1 MDSAKASLAL
11 GNKLF
16 PWLLLVVSGGEEKQP
31 ESGDWVCKGLAT
43 LSEAR
48 SAATSLAGGGG
59 GRLRRLRSASASL
72 CWLVDTKCACQAICN
87 SGELNIVGRSTPRG
101 RTLSPEVAR
110 ESGPPSGSPAAELGL
125 NRAGGRSA
133 VQVTIRA
140 AENQNIRESPA
151 RLVNTF
157 NCDRIRKGSSS
168 IRK

>member
-16 PWLLLVVSGGEEKQP
+16 CWLLLVVSGGEEKQP

-48 SAATSLAGGGG
+48 SAATSLAGGG

-101 RTLSPEVAR
+101 KTLSPEVAR
-110 ESGPPSGSPAAELGL
+110 ESGPPSESPAAELGL
-125 NRAGGRSA
+125 NRAGGMSM
-133 VQVTIRA
+133 
-140 AENQNIRESPA
+140 
-151 RLVNTF
+151 
-157 NCDRIRKGSSS
+157 KGPEGGKLWKRGKGGAKGRGNGEGERD
-168 IRK
+168 IDAGLPG

>member
-1 MDSAKASLAL
+1 MDSAKASLVL

-43 LSEAR
+43 LSKAR

-101 RTLSPEVAR
+101 RTLSPEGAR

-125 NRAGGRSA
+125 KTAGGRSM
-133 VQVTIRA
+133 
-140 AENQNIRESPA
+140 
-151 RLVNTF
+151 
-157 NCDRIRKGSSS
+157 KGPEGGKLGK
-168 IRK
+168 RGKGGAKGRGNGEGERDMDAGLPG